1 MLGWTRKELVLFVLF
16 STLTLAWS
24 SAPNWAGYAA
34 QDEQSAFAGSYFD
47 VADYASHLA
56 MMQSGRAGAW
66 GYEIRFTSEPH
77 RPAYTR
83 LFYVLLG
90 ELSRPFGVEAS
101 VIFEIA
107 RWVFGYAALLSIYLL
122 ARRSFA
128 GDVSGG
134 KWLAFFLIVFG
145 SGLGWLQRT
154 TGWIPGQLTPID
166 FWLIDAYV
174 LFSLSLFPHFALSL
188 ALMCLGWMLYLD
200 FLSKANWLRI
210 GGVVLA
216 ALTVQLIDPIAFLVI
231 DVAIAATALV
241 HQMMHGRQGDQ
252 HWWAALVIAVAQ
264 IPLLLYSLWLYSR
277 DPVWHQ
283 YALQHA
289 TPSPPPIYYIFG
301 FGLLWPFALVG
312 SARAVRQRNIILV
325 ASLAWVIAA
334 FALAYSPIV
343 LQRRFLFG
351 ITIPLGLLA
360 AAGVMDILVFASAA
374 FGLWSGRQHFLA
386 FLLGLSVCMTTLVF
400 VPAHALYM
408 RTRPEGFFYPMVLQ
422 EGFDWVIANTRPD
435 DVILAAPRTSQLIA
449 QYTGR
454 RVFAGHEMETVG
466 YTSKAAEVEAFY
478 RGLLPSDWLSRYPIA
493 WVVFGPY
500 ERSLAPGFGPGDP
513 LELVDH
519 VRTLDI
525 YRTRTHLIR

>member
-1 MLGWTRKELVLFVLF
+1 MLGWARKELVFFVLL

-24 SAPNWAGYAA
+24 SAPNWVGYAA
-34 QDEQSAFAGSYFD
+34 QNGQSAFAGAYFD
-47 VADYASHLA
+47 VADYASDLA

-83 LFYVLLG
+83 LFYVVLG
-90 ELSRPFGVEAS
+90 ELSRPLGVEAA
-101 VIFEIA
+101 VIFEVA
-107 RWVFGYAALLSIYLL
+107 RWIFGYAALLSIYLL

-128 GDVSGG
+128 GDVPGWN
-134 KWLAFFLIVFG
+134 WLAFLLIVFG

-154 TGWIPGQLTPID
+154 AGWIPGQLTPID

-200 FLSKANWLRI
+200 FLCKANWLRI

-241 HQMMHGRQGDQ
+241 HERMHVRHGNL
-252 HWWAALVIAVAQ
+252 HWRAALVIALAQ
-264 IPLLLYSLWLYSR
+264 IPLLLYSLWLYGQ
-277 DPVWHQ
+277 DPVWSQ
-283 YALQHA
+283 YAAQHA
-289 TPSPPPIYYIFG
+289 TLSPPPIYYVFG

-312 SARAVRQRNIILV
+312 SARAFRQRSKILL

-360 AAGVMDILVFASAA
+360 TAGVMDTLVFASAV
-374 FGLWSGRQHFLA
+374 FKLRSGRQHFLA
-386 FLLGLSVCMTTLVF
+386 FLLGLSACMTTLVF

-408 RTRPEGFFYPMVLQ
+408 LTRPEGFFYPRVLQ
-422 EGFDWVIANTRPD
+422 EGFDWIIANTRPD

-466 YTSKAAEVEAFY
+466 YTNKAAQVEAFY
-478 RGLLPSDWLSRYPIA
+478 RGRLPSDWLSRYAIA
-493 WVVFGPY
+493 WVIFGPY
-500 ERSLAPGFGPGDP
+500 ERRLAPGFLPGAP

-525 YRTRTHLIR
+525 YRTRTDLIR